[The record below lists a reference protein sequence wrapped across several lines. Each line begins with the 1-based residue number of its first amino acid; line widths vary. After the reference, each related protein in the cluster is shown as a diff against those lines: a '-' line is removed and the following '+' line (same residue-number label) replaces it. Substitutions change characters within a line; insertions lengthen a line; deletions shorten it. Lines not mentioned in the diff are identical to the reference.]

1 MSATERH
8 ALEGRIASGG
18 ITVGVI
24 GLGYVGLPLSIAFAE
39 AGIRVLGFDIVPE
52 RVAAVNAGRS
62 FIGDVASERVRRAR
76 EQERIEATLDKE
88 RLPEA
93 EALILCVPTPLTQAK
108 EPDLQYV
115 TREAEQISRRLRRDQ
130 LIVLESTTYP
140 GTTEG
145 VVLPILLRSGLR
157 RDEVLL
163 AYSPERI
170 DPGSTGHTIRD
181 TPKLVG
187 GIDEASTRLAA
198 LLYGHICAQVIPV
211 ASPRV
216 AEMAKVFENVFR
228 AVNIAL
234 VNELAQLCEKMRLDV
249 WDVIQA
255 AATKPFG
262 FMPFRPGPGV
272 GGHCIPLD
280 PYFLASKARE
290 YDFHTRFIELAG
302 AVNEEM
308 PYYVA
313 RRVADALNTK
323 RKSVRG
329 SRVLMLGIA
338 YKKDVG
344 DVRESPALTLFK
356 ALEDGGADVSYYDPH
371 VPYIQLEDRRIAGL
385 AWNTADL
392 AAWDC
397 VVVAVDHAAVNY
409 EEVVARASLVF
420 DARGVTAAM
429 GPRPNVVRL

>member
-1 MSATERH
+1 MSTPGWD
-8 ALEGRIASGG
+8 ALEKRIASGG
-18 ITVGVI
+18 VTVGVI
-24 GLGYVGLPLSIAFAE
+24 GLGYVGLPLGIAFAE
-39 AGIRVLGFDIVPE
+39 AGIRVLGFDILPE
-52 RVAAVNAGRS
+52 RVAAINGGRS
-62 FIGDVASERVRRAR
+62 YIGDVTPGRVRRAR
-76 EQERIEATLDKE
+76 EQERIEATLEKD

-93 EALILCVPTPLTQAK
+93 DALIMCVPTPLTRTK

-115 TREAEQISRRLRRDQ
+115 TREADEISHRLRPGQ
-130 LIVLESTTYP
+130 LVVLESTTYP

-145 VVLPILLRSGLR
+145 VVLPILLRSGLG
-157 RDEVLL
+157 RDEFFL

-170 DPGSTGHTIRD
+170 DPGSAHSIRD

-187 GIDEASTRLAA
+187 GADELSTRLAV
-198 LLYGHICAQVIPV
+198 LLYRHVCAQVIPV
-211 ASPRV
+211 PSPRI

-313 RRVADALNTK
+313 RRVGDALNTK

-329 SRVLMLGIA
+329 ARVLILGIA

-344 DVRESPALTLFK
+344 DIRESPALTVFK
-356 ALEDGGADVSYYDPH
+356 ALADAGADVAYYDPH
-371 VPYIQLEDRRIAGL
+371 VPQIQVEGRRITAHP
-385 AWNTADL
+385 WSDADL
-392 AAWDC
+392 TSWDC
-397 VVVAVDHAAVNY
+397 VVVAVDHGGVDY

-420 DARGVTAAM
+420 DARGATASLGA
-429 GPRPNVVRL
+429 RPNVIRL